1 MQIMNVR
8 RELAEAKVEKILGSF
23 EKEKNI
29 A

>member
-1 MQIMNVR
+1 MNVR